1 MCNKNDVSYIIE
13 VTPTLTQKV
22 CFIFSMVRYE
32 SVLKLPEKMESPK
45 SIKTHT
51 DDDKILENEIESWHS
66 FGSILRNENRIIF
79 CQMLEDIKTYSET
92 AKAKGKNFSFES
104 MCMELILQQ
113 QKMIKELLLC
123 KLLVKKGIN
132 LDYPHKT

>member
-1 MCNKNDVSYIIE
+1 
-13 VTPTLTQKV
+13 
-22 CFIFSMVRYE
+22 
-32 SVLKLPEKMESPK
+32 MESPN
-45 SIKTHT
+45 STKTHT

-104 MCMELILQQ
+104 MCMGLILQQ
-113 QKMIKELLLC
+113 QKMINELLC
-123 KLLVKKGIN
+123 KLSAKKSIN
-132 LDYPHKT
+132 LGYHHES